1 MSLVC
6 LPTVSPCT
14 SLISILLARWNIVFN
29 LPIPGW
35 LPETSRFGDRKTGVR
50 YTLFATANLIALED
64 TDSSSSSWLSALCSP
79 FTSRQFS
86 LNAKQPIT
94 IRRYATAPSLEETV
108 VPTIDYL
115 VKCEPVDQQP
125 SVPFEILEKI
135 KIAAS
140 APAYG
145 NVGGHELSIT
155 IRLRSKDLSED
166 DCQRVSLT
174 RVTMDLVQK
183 ESVR

>member
-1 MSLVC
+1 MSLVWV
-6 LPTVSPCT
+6 PTVSLFT
-14 SLISILLARWNIVFN
+14 SLLSNLLARWNIVFN

-35 LPETSRFGDRKTGVR
+35 LPETSCFGDRKTGVR
-50 YTLFATANLIALED
+50 YTLFATATLIALED
-64 TDSSSSSWLSALCSP
+64 NSPSSSSWFSTLCSP

-94 IRRYATAPSLEETV
+94 IRRYASAPSLEEIA
-108 VPTIDYL
+108 VPTTDYL
-115 VKCEPVDQQP
+115 VKCEPAEKQP

-145 NVGGHELSIT
+145 DVGSNELPVT

-166 DCQRVSLT
+166 DCQRISLT
-174 RVTMDLVQK
+174 RVAMDLVQK